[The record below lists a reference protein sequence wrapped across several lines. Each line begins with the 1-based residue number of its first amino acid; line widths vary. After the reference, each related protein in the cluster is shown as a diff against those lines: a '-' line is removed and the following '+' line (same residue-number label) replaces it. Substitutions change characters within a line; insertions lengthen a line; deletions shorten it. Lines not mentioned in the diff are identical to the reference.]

1 MVTCVMTRMLLV
13 AALAM
18 VSLTAC
24 GRSDDGSDKGSPPH
38 GIVTIYSTTDTA
50 VFAPVIADFKKVQPG
65 VEVRY
70 VLLDAQPLYDRYLAE
85 TAAGKPGP
93 DILLSAAMDLQ
104 VKLVNDGYA
113 APHHSA
119 NAQALPSWARWRDE
133 IFGLTFEPVVM
144 VANEQGLKNHD
155 IPTSRFELAQT
166 LRRDQAFWT
175 DRIGTY
181 DVKASSTGYLLATQD
196 ARLSSEFGPLV
207 QAMGTV
213 HVKTYPNSSP
223 LLRDVESGKLLLGY
237 NVLGSYAKQRVAA
250 GAKIR
255 IIYPEDYTL
264 AVVRAAFVSKRA
276 PNAAAAH
283 AFLEYLMSLRG
294 QRVLSTR
301 SNLDAAREEIR
312 SQYGKLG
319 ISGTAIGPLRPIL
332 LGPGLLAYL
341 DQQKQQ
347 RFLENWQTMLGSHN

>member
-1 MVTCVMTRMLLV
+1 MTVRVFLVTLSCLLLP
-13 AALAM
+13 ACNLA
-18 VSLTAC
+18 T
-24 GRSDDGSDKGSPPH
+24 GDDGEGASPH
-38 GIVTIYSTTDTA
+38 GIVTVYSTTDTA
-50 VFAPVIADFKKVQPG
+50 VFAPVIADFRKVQPN

-70 VLLDAQPLYDRYLAE
+70 VLLDAQPLYDRYLSE
-85 TAAGKPGP
+85 SAADKPSA

-119 NAQALPSWARWRDE
+119 NAQALPTWARWRDE

-144 VANEQGLKNHD
+144 VANEEGTKGRAV
-155 IPTSRFELAQT
+155 PSSRFELAQT
-166 LRRDQAFWT
+166 LRRDLPFWKG
-175 DRIGTY
+175 RIGTY

-207 QAMGTV
+207 QAMGAAD
-213 HVKTYPNSSP
+213 VKTYPNSSP

-250 GAKIR
+250 GAKLR

-276 PNAAAAH
+276 PNPTAAH

-294 QRVLSTR
+294 QRILSTR
-301 SNLDAAREEIR
+301 SNLDAARQEIR

-319 ISGTAIGPLRPIL
+319 ISGTAIGPLRPIP
-332 LGPGLLAYL
+332 LGPGLLTYL
-341 DQQKQQ
+341 DQQKRE
-347 RFLENWQTMLGSHN
+347 RFLENWQTMLGNRR

>member
-1 MVTCVMTRMLLV
+1 MRTGTLQLAAIALV
-13 AALAM
+13 L
-18 VSLTAC
+18 SAC
-24 GRSDDGSDKGSPPH
+24 DRLDSNADKGAAPH

-50 VFAPVIADFKKVQPG
+50 AFAPVIADFKAVQPDVDIHY
-65 VEVRY
+65 VE
-70 VLLDAQPLYDRYLAE
+70 LDAHPLNERYLAE
-85 TAAGKPGP
+85 TASGHDKA

-113 APHHSA
+113 APHRSA
-119 NAQALPSWARWRDE
+119 NAEALPSWARWRNE

-144 VANEQGLKNHD
+144 VANEEGLKGHP
-155 IPTSRFELAQT
+155 IPSSRFELAQT
-166 LRRDQAFWT
+166 LRNDPAFWR

-181 DVKASSTGYLLATQD
+181 DVRASSTGYLLATQD

-207 QAMGTV
+207 QAMGGA

-250 GAKIR
+250 GAKLR

-276 PNAAAAH
+276 PNPVAAH

-301 SNLDAAREEIR
+301 SDLDAVREEIR

-319 ISGTAIGPLRPIL
+319 ISGTALGPLRPIP
-332 LGPGLLAYL
+332 LGPGLLTYL
-341 DQQKQQ
+341 DQQKQE
-347 RFLENWQTMLGSHN
+347 RFLENWQTMLGKRD